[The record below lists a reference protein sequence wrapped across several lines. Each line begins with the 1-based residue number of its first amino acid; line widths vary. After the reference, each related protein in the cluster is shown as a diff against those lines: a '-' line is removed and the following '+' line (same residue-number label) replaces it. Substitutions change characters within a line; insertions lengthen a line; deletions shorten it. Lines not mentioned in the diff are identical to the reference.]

1 MRKRFLEMW
10 AAIASD
16 ADCEESNAMP
26 PSRAHFSARPA
37 ERETIMRGVFHFQ
50 RTNSFC
56 PEEFSS
62 GPGVG
67 FVARAF
73 PK

>member
-10 AAIASD
+10 AASHPMRIAKNRMR
-16 ADCEESNAMP
+16 CRQVVRILP
-26 PSRAHFSARPA
+26 RVLA

-50 RTNSFC
+50 RTNSLC

-67 FVARAF
+67 FAARAF